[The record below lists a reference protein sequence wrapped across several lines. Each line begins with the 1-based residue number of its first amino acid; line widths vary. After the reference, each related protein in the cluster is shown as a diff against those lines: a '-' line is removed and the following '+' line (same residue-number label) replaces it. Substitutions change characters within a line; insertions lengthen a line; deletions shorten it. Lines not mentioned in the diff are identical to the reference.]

1 MERMLRSRDH
11 ILFGHASLFRLSS
24 EEEGDVSR
32 RSTDVDFSDVFG
44 GPPRTSSGFEGRHGF
59 SESIDGYL
67 SRVRGDGVEG
77 GEEVAVPRRPRSTSH
92 VENPASGGTGSPG
105 HRKHLTNEFFGD
117 VFKGNESMSSSPRTD
132 GPSASSASSAAALSP
147 SHPPP
152 PTIDGLSGGSSLA
165 AETSSVQGSDHA
177 GFISPNKDI
186 GDKTEKS
193 VQDLSSLH
201 APANARRSARTKNY
215 PRSVNRPSI
224 YKIPPHLQRLNSP
237 QTPLEAI
244 KLDRSGANE
253 TEQGYKEDSGRSSY
267 SGGGHF
273 HFSIYKWAST
283 EIALVMPHNL
293 KNRNKSAS
301 RVCGGSAK
309 NLQGATPL
317 VDSQTAS
324 QEGRTSH
331 TLSKESVSQFNG
343 LSAAGDL
350 DMRLKK
356 DAKKVLPASS
366 AAKSDINDVHDKSE
380 TKPNPPISALDEI
393 ATHGKYGGS
402 KFSVE
407 SLNPVLQDLHHQVKD
422 KEGVEETGTQ
432 ARKRKSFIYNYTGKL
447 KDTLNIG
454 HTTKENTM
462 SYHAEKGGQ
471 TKHLAHV
478 TLEGQGSGLA
488 NNVKDFIKI
497 FNNEASQRPTA
508 KFESQTQKLRTRNE
522 DKGRLKDHTG
532 GNVAN
537 TVEVE
542 EKVVDER
549 WSTPMARTFASLNC
563 IFVNDALDVSF
574 CNIDE
579 EYLENIDGCLVEE
592 LSQNQNKVSEADVY
606 REKIQASD
614 AKIREWS
621 KGKEGNIRSLLSTL
635 QYVLWPGS
643 GWKTVPLVDI
653 IEAAAVRRAYQ
664 KALLCLH
671 PDKLQQ
677 KGTEMHHKYVAEK
690 VFDILQYVSMVAVPI
705 GSLATEPGGGGTC
718 HCRSQ
723 SLGLA

>member
-67 SRVRGDGVEG
+67 SRVRGDGVYLS
-77 GEEVAVPRRPRSTSH
+77 RRESRLR
-92 VENPASGGTGSPG
+92 GTGSPG

-117 VFKGNESMSSSPRTD
+117 VFKGNESVSSSPRRTD
-132 GPSASSASSAAALSP
+132 GPSASSASSA
-147 SHPPP
+147 
-152 PTIDGLSGGSSLA
+152 G
-165 AETSSVQGSDHA
+165 
-177 GFISPNKDI
+177 
-186 GDKTEKS
+186 
-193 VQDLSSLH
+193 
-201 APANARRSARTKNY
+201 
-215 PRSVNRPSI
+215 RSVPPILRRPQSTASVEAHLLPR
-224 YKIPPHLQRLNSP
+224 KPEPPKKCQPPFHLQDSSTPPAPNSP

-244 KLDRSGANE
+244 KLDRSGASE
-253 TEQGYKEDSGRSSY
+253 TEQGYKEDSGRSSH

-317 VDSQTAS
+317 VDRWTNKAFSS
-324 QEGRTSH
+324 CDSGRPRT
-331 TLSKESVSQFNG
+331 
-343 LSAAGDL
+343 
-350 DMRLKK
+350 
-356 DAKKVLPASS
+356 
-366 AAKSDINDVHDKSE
+366 
-380 TKPNPPISALDEI
+380 
-393 ATHGKYGGS
+393 
-402 KFSVE
+402 
-407 SLNPVLQDLHHQVKD
+407 
-422 KEGVEETGTQ
+422 
-432 ARKRKSFIYNYTGKL
+432 
-447 KDTLNIG
+447 
-454 HTTKENTM
+454 
-462 SYHAEKGGQ
+462 
-471 TKHLAHV
+471 
-478 TLEGQGSGLA
+478 GLA

-508 KFESQTQKLRTRNE
+508 KFESQTQKILSHANCPAYPEYVGASTSRE
-522 DKGRLKDHTG
+522 DSET
-532 GNVAN
+532 N
-537 TVEVE
+537 
-542 EKVVDER
+542 
-549 WSTPMARTFASLNC
+549 
-563 IFVNDALDVSF
+563 ALDVSF

-643 GWKTVPLVDI
+643 GWKAVPLVDI

-677 KGTEMHHKYVAEK
+677 KCTEMHHKYVAEK
-690 VFDILQYVSMVAVPI
+690 VFDILQDAWTHFT
-705 GSLATEPGGGGTC
+705 SL
-718 HCRSQ
+718 S
-723 SLGLA
+723 SL